1 MNRIA
6 RFSLICGLIYL
17 GTPAALP
24 AAEPIVGSGDD
35 DTIVGTESDDEIHGQ
50 DGDDWILGREGNDIL
65 VGGRGTD
72 ILFGGPGAD
81 QFVIDFI
88 SDLPDEIDDFRPEEG
103 DTLLLR
109 FEYDPQ
115 SDFKFKELTIKNVEI
130 DYDGDVT
137 MQLLNE
143 DQFDVVKLKRSDLTL
158 KVDDLGDDVRLI
170 FTKKIGH

>member
-6 RFSLICGLIYL
+6 RFSLICGLIWL
-17 GTPAALP
+17 GAPAAIS
-24 AAEPIVGSGDD
+24 AAEPIIGSGDD
-35 DTIVGTESDDEIHGQ
+35 DTIIGTESNDEIYGQ
-50 DGDDWILGREGNDIL
+50 DGDDRIQGRAGDDIL

-88 SDLPDEIDDFRPEEG
+88 SDLPDEVEDFRPEEG

-109 FEYDPQ
+109 FKYDPQ
-115 SDFKFKELTIKNVEI
+115 SDFEFKDLTIRNVEI

-143 DQFDVVKLKRSDLTL
+143 DQFEVVKLKRSDLTL
-158 KVDDLGDDVRLI
+158 KVDDLGGDVRLI
-170 FTKKIGH
+170 FTKKIGD